1 MPFLG
6 PKWPICSEQKF
17 LAKNHC
23 YYFHLSIG
31 PFHCAKFKKIL
42 TADLALWRCTN
53 FGPKMVHL
61 PQTKFLWKIIT
72 IIFIYLLAPF
82 ILPIFLKKI
91 LRVDSEL
98 WGCVPFLGPKW
109 PICPEQT
116 FFGKNHCYYFHLPIG
131 PFHCAKFKNIL
142 TADLALWR
150 CTNFW
155 TQNGPFAPSKAFLE
169 NYYYHFYLPI
179 SPFHCAKFKK
189 NSSSRSRV
197 MRMCIFWAQNYPF
210 PPIFSENLL
219 MSLVSFIHAYLHV
232 RNQSQIFIF

>member
-1 MPFLG
+1 MTMHQFWTQNGPFA
-6 PKWPICSEQKF
+6 PNKVFME
-17 LAKNHC
+17 N
-23 YYFHLSIG
+23 YYYHFHLPIS
-31 PFHCAKFKKIL
+31 PFHSANFFKKNLKSWFRVMRMCAIF
-42 TADLALWRCTN
+42 R
-53 FGPKMVHL
+53 PKMAHL
-61 PQTKFLWKIIT
+61 SWTNI
-72 IIFIYLLAPF
+72 
-82 ILPIFLKKI
+82 
-91 LRVDSEL
+91 
-98 WGCVPFLGPKW
+98 
-109 PICPEQT
+109 
-116 FFGKNHCYYFHLPIG
+116 FGKNHCYYFHLPIG

-219 MSLVSFIHAYLHV
+219 MSLVSFIHAYLHDK
-232 RNQSQIFIF
+232 NQSQILVY